1 MSLASTD
8 LSPVTIYDTRL
19 QKYVERRPLSEKDA
33 WILRALK
40 EGHLIVSATG
50 VIHRRTWKHPANH
63 GAGSY
68 VKQTLSIHAKTGR
81 VYFQLTFEGQTKSV
95 LANRVVGLALIP
107 NPENKPEVNHIDGDK
122 QNNHVKNLEW
132 ATREEQEKHASG
144 TGLKAN
150 RGSSN
155 ANAKLTSAQVEA
167 IRAAKGTFTEI
178 AKSFGVSRKTVK
190 DIIDRKTWS
199 HL

>member
-1 MSLASTD
+1 M
-8 LSPVTIYDTRL
+8 
-19 QKYVERRPLSEKDA
+19 SEKDL
-33 WILRALK
+33 WILRAVAARHLVVRETDGAIFRWTAK
-40 EGHLIVSATG
+40 RDDEG
-50 VIHRRTWKHPANH
+50 RTV
-63 GAGSY
+63 Y
-68 VKQTLSIHAKTGR
+68 VRQVFSTHKKTGR
-81 VYFQLTFEGQTKSV
+81 VYFQLNFEGQAKSV
-95 LANRVVGLALIP
+95 LVNRVVGLVLIP
-107 NPENKPEVNHIDGDK
+107 NPDNKPEVNHIDGDK

-132 ATREEQEKHASG
+132 ATRAEQEKHAAG

-155 ANAKLTSAQVEA
+155 ANAKLTGAQVEA